1 MTKSVKLRPV
11 AVAGRILR
19 LLSLVF
25 PVVVVLSDCRGQNAV
40 STKAA
45 QVRIVDVIWGF
56 DGRVSAGY
64 FQPLSLLLD
73 NLSGDVIEGTVSIR
87 LTTGFSRHGS
97 GAMQQPLYLG
107 GQSRRWVQFY
117 PYVPEVTD
125 SWTVELQTENGKFE
139 LQALDPPRLAVD
151 AAWGRIQQSSGQAG
165 SSGVQQQTLPAVFL
179 DPPRKQDRQPVTVR
193 HMPAEIF
200 PPYATATG
208 GLYAVFLD
216 HVPDWEEPR
225 QQAFLAWLRRGGQL
239 HLLLDDN
246 RRELV
251 FPGPLSVLNEPVPE
265 FSIDAGTVYRE
276 DIQRQE
282 LEQERVDAVVREPL
296 KADADEDLLIQSPA
310 NAAAAGMGSLS
321 GANLLNDD
329 DLFALMRGIVEPK
342 HAWALI
348 ALLSFAY
355 VIALY
360 PGIWKLSSATRFS
373 PLKTISAVLGLSAVF
388 SVVFLWLGRRGYGES
403 ESLQTLLV
411 ASAEDQRH
419 WNCLQ
424 FTQLFATDGGM
435 YQLSDQNHQALLS
448 CGTRL
453 DRSDSLIQP
462 GNSATMTARL
472 APYSTET
479 LTMARRLEL
488 PDWRV
493 FVNRQQLQGSSLATL
508 ELSLGPE
515 FPFAEDTLCL
525 AIVGKTAWE
534 LTLNEQQGKAT
545 LKGTAGIQ
553 LSNLLWREYEV
564 APTWWAP
571 TTAPVADLEAGNDAD
586 RQRRKLLI
594 RRALAQ
600 RSLVPGKLQIGP
612 GAVLLVVEAALPE
625 EFRLKLEPAV
635 PETGRVLYVKTLRLD
650 GVAGQ

>member
-1 MTKSVKLRPV
+1 MTETSKQRKLTAAR
-11 AVAGRILR
+11 GIIL
-19 LLSLVF
+19 LLLF
-25 PVVVVLSDCRGQNAV
+25 TVVSSICRGQDTVSGRAV
-40 STKAA
+40 

-87 LTTGFSRHGS
+87 LSTGFSRDGS

-125 SWTVELQTENGKFE
+125 SWTVELQTESGKFE
-139 LQALDPPRLAVD
+139 LQSLDPPRLAVD
-151 AAWGRIQQSSGQAG
+151 PAWSRIQQSSGQAG
-165 SSGVQQQTLPAVFL
+165 TANAQEQTLPAVFL

-200 PPYATATG
+200 PPYSTATG
-208 GLYAVFLD
+208 GLHAVFLD

-251 FPGPLSVLNEPVPE
+251 FPGPLSVLNEPLPE
-265 FSIDAGTVYRE
+265 FSVDSGTVYRE

-282 LEQERVDAVVREPL
+282 LKEERVNAVIREPL
-296 KADADEDLLIQSPA
+296 KPDPDEDLLLEDS
-310 NAAAAGMGSLS
+310 AALAVGGLS
-321 GANLLNDD
+321 GTNLLNDE
-329 DLFALMRGIVEPK
+329 DLFALMRGVVEPK

-355 VIALY
+355 MIALY
-360 PGIWKLSSATRFS
+360 PGIWRLSNATRFS
-373 PLKTISAVLGLSAVF
+373 PFKTISAVLGLSAMF
-388 SVVFLWLGRRGYGES
+388 SLLFLWLGRRGYGET
-403 ESLQTLLV
+403 ESLQTLMV
-411 ASAEDQRH
+411 AAAEDQRH

-424 FTQLFATDGGM
+424 FTQLFATDGGR
-435 YQLSDQNHQALLS
+435 YELADQNHQTLLS
-448 CGTRL
+448 SGTRF
-453 DRSDSLIQP
+453 DRSDSLLQP
-462 GNSATMTARL
+462 GNSATMTAQL

-493 FVNRQQLQGSSLATL
+493 QIDRQQLQGSTLATL
-508 ELSLGPE
+508 ELSLGAD

-525 AIVGKTAWE
+525 AVVGKTAWE
-534 LTLNEQQGKAT
+534 MTLNEQQGKAT
-545 LKGTAGIQ
+545 LKAAAGIS
-553 LSNLLWREYEV
+553 LRDLLWRDQDV
-564 APTWWAP
+564 TAAWWAP
-571 TTAPVADLEAGNDAD
+571 PTAPVAELESGSEAD
-586 RQRRKLLI
+586 RHRRRLLI

-600 RSLVPGKLQIGP
+600 RSLIPGRLQVGP
-612 GAVLLVVEAALPE
+612 GAVMLVVEAALPE
-625 EFRLKLEPAV
+625 AFGLKVTPAV
-635 PETGRVLYVKTLRLD
+635 PETGRVLYVKTLRLEAEP
-650 GVAGQ
+650 VE